1 MIGLPPAARGFAPGQ
16 SSEGARSDSIGGLES
31 LATNGIPEGI
41 LKGAAATFSF
51 VWLLHSIALGPEPPA
66 FSRTQRRFVHK
77 IAKK

>member
-51 VWLLHSIALGPEPPA
+51 VWLLHSIALYPPPLPSAPPA
-66 FSRTQRRFVHK
+66 
-77 IAKK
+77 